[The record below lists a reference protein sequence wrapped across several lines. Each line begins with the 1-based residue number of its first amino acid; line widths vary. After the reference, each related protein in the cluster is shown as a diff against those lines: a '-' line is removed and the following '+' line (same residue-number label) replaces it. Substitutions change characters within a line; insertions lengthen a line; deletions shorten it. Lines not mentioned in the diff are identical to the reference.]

1 MLEVFIC
8 EDNEEQLNKL
18 SRMVEAAI
26 TIDNLDMSIEG
37 KFTTPYDL
45 LAEIKHK
52 DTIGLYFLDVDL
64 NTEMNG
70 IKLAEKI
77 REYDPRGFIVFVTTH
92 AEMSYLTFRYKVE
105 ALDYVIKDEFSNL
118 HQRVHDCV
126 KNAYAKYSSIGR
138 EVQRIFSVTSGD
150 KTLHI
155 ELNKIL
161 FFETASTIHKVKIHG
176 DDFQFEFY
184 GQMKEV
190 MEKLDE
196 RFYRC
201 HRSYVV
207 NIQQIDYVDHKNRTV
222 IMKNGEACMVS
233 VRGLKTLKNSL
244 NQEE

>member
-8 EDNEEQLNKL
+8 EDDKEQLENL
-18 SRMVEAAI
+18 SNMIQSVI
-26 TIDNLDMSIEG
+26 TIDNLDMSVTG
-37 KFTTPYDL
+37 LYTTPYDL
-45 LAEIKHK
+45 LNDIQGR
-52 DTIGLYFLDVDL
+52 DTVGLYFLDVDL

-77 REYDPRGFIVFVTTH
+77 RDYDPRGFIVFVTTH

-118 HQRVHDCV
+118 QKRVHDCV
-126 KNAYAKYSSIGR
+126 KNAYDKYSITGR

-196 RFYRC
+196 RFFRC

-207 NIQQIDYVDHKNRTV
+207 NTHYIDYVDHKKRT
-222 IMKNGEACMVS
+222 IYMKNGEECMVS
-233 VRGLKTLKNSL
+233 VRGLKTLKNDL
-244 NQEE
+244 LQE